1 MLLYYISSS
10 FKNSW
15 IFDKAD
21 KRHENMI
28 FSQVDANYDKIVVK
42 FDSDS
47 NTKRKNCI
55 VQCTLYLSYDH
66 NNKMAY
72 IYIIYKD

>member
-10 FKNSW
+10 FKNSE

-28 FSQVDANYDKIVVK
+28 FRQVDANFAKIVVK

-47 NTKRKNCI
+47 NTYQEEK
-55 VQCTLYLSYDH
+55 LH
-66 NNKMAY
+66 NRMY
-72 IYIIYKD
+72 TISLIQP